1 MKRIIFICLL
11 CGCASLG
18 YAQNKP
24 GMELPIK
31 KARAPIT
38 LDGVLDEEDW
48 QVAAVA
54 KDFFMNYPVD
64 SMKAT
69 FQTEA
74 RLTFD
79 DQNLYISF
87 VCYDDDT
94 PDIVQSLRRDFD
106 FDNNDNMAVILGPF
120 NDGLNGFYFLI
131 TPRGVQGE
139 GLIAAGGASEDDY
152 NGTWDNKW
160 YSKVVK
166 HADRWIAEIAIPFK
180 SFRYKSGE
188 REWNITFMRWDR
200 KRNGVSS
207 WIATPIQYIPASFA
221 YAGKLVWVD
230 NPPAS
235 QTNISIIPYVAGVN
249 SVDKETN
256 PTTSNHNLEVGFDA
270 KIGITPSLNLD
281 LTVNPDF
288 SQVEVDRQV
297 INLTRFE
304 FRFPERRQFFLENN
318 DLFER
323 AGFPD
328 ARPFFTRRVGLVRDT
343 SDQIQQVPI
352 LYGARLSGSINKNW
366 RISTLNMLT
375 KEKQSLGLP
384 QQMYS
389 VAVVQRNFWKQSN
402 FALMFVDKQS
412 LGIGRNDSLR
422 YFHADLWKEK
432 VRGNDT
438 AWVLN
443 QFNRVLTADLDL
455 LSADNKWYSSFYYSR
470 SFDNHLNGKK
480 DTGGAFIRYRKRNVE
495 IMAGQT
501 FVQENHNAEAG
512 FVPARGVYPGQWN
525 TFLSA
530 TGSQYPESKVIA
542 RMGPFMNVNF
552 SGIPQGSVTD
562 KGFNAG
568 YGFDFLNTAS
578 LYVSYE
584 NTYQQLTHTFN
595 PIDSDR
601 YTNFQKG
608 ETYTWGNVSL
618 SYQSDQRKL
627 FNYWAQVSYG
637 GFYNGE
643 LFSVSGLLN
652 YRYQPVGSISVQYDY
667 NVIDLPENYGAEKLV
682 LVGPRFDITF
692 TDKLFLTTFVQYNN
706 LEDNVNLNARFQWR
720 YQPASDFFIVYTENY
735 FPEHL
740 KSKNRALVFKLTYWM
755 NL

>member
-270 KIGITPSLNLD
+270 K
-281 LTVNPDF
+281 
-288 SQVEVDRQV
+288 
-297 INLTRFE
+297 
-304 FRFPERRQFFLENN
+304 
-318 DLFER
+318 
-323 AGFPD
+323 
-328 ARPFFTRRVGLVRDT
+328 
-343 SDQIQQVPI
+343 
-352 LYGARLSGSINKNW
+352 
-366 RISTLNMLT
+366 
-375 KEKQSLGLP
+375 
-384 QQMYS
+384 
-389 VAVVQRNFWKQSN
+389 
-402 FALMFVDKQS
+402 
-412 LGIGRNDSLR
+412 
-422 YFHADLWKEK
+422 
-432 VRGNDT
+432 
-438 AWVLN
+438 
-443 QFNRVLTADLDL
+443 
-455 LSADNKWYSSFYYSR
+455 
-470 SFDNHLNGKK
+470 
-480 DTGGAFIRYRKRNVE
+480 
-495 IMAGQT
+495 
-501 FVQENHNAEAG
+501 
-512 FVPARGVYPGQWN
+512 
-525 TFLSA
+525 
-530 TGSQYPESKVIA
+530 
-542 RMGPFMNVNF
+542 
-552 SGIPQGSVTD
+552 
-562 KGFNAG
+562 
-568 YGFDFLNTAS
+568 
-578 LYVSYE
+578 
-584 NTYQQLTHTFN
+584 
-595 PIDSDR
+595 
-601 YTNFQKG
+601 
-608 ETYTWGNVSL
+608 
-618 SYQSDQRKL
+618 
-627 FNYWAQVSYG
+627 
-637 GFYNGE
+637 
-643 LFSVSGLLN
+643 
-652 YRYQPVGSISVQYDY
+652 
-667 NVIDLPENYGAEKLV
+667 
-682 LVGPRFDITF
+682 
-692 TDKLFLTTFVQYNN
+692 
-706 LEDNVNLNARFQWR
+706 
-720 YQPASDFFIVYTENY
+720 
-735 FPEHL
+735 
-740 KSKNRALVFKLTYWM
+740 
-755 NL
+755 